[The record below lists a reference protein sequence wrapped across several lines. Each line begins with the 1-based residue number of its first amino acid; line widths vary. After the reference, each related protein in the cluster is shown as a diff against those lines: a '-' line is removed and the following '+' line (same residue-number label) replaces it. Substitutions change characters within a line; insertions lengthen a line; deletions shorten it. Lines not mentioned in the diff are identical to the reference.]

1 MAGQLPEHLTIGTL
15 KAFEKND
22 AFTYEKQQINSE
34 IIYICNKGSKWAR
47 TNEVLILRCQQG
59 TWIAFDSDV
68 NADGKT
74 LQCRQAV
81 FRCRDGADMTEPGW
95 HCWEINDI
103 ASPNDTGVSVDWQ
116 TEVWAE
122 TRVA

>member
-1 MAGQLPEHLTIGTL
+1 MAGQLPDHLAIGTS
-15 KAFEKND
+15 KAFEKNG

-47 TNEVLILRCQQG
+47 TNEVLILRCQQC

-81 FRCRDGADMTEPGW
+81 FRCRDGAGMTEPGW
-95 HCWEINDI
+95 HCWEINDV

>member
-1 MAGQLPEHLTIGTL
+1 MAGQLPEHLAIGTL
-15 KAFEKND
+15 KAFEKNY

-34 IIYICNKGSKWAR
+34 IIYVCDRGSKWAR
-47 TNEVLILRCQQG
+47 TNEVLVLRCQQG
-59 TWIAFDSDV
+59 TWTAYDSDV

-74 LQCRQAV
+74 HQCRQAV
-81 FRCRDGADMTEPGW
+81 FRCRDGADMAEPGW
-95 HCWEINDI
+95 HCWEINDV